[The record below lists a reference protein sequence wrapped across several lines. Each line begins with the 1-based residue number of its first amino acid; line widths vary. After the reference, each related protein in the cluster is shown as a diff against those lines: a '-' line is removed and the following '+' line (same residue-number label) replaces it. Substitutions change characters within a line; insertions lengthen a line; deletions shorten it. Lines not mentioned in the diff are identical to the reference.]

1 MKYKWTMI
9 GLLLAIVIGKGRPPF
24 LIGGMLLGY
33 ALDMGWFGGSKTS
46 SDDEPAKKSS
56 APLKDPY
63 EVLEVDSQASDDD
76 IEAAYRRQIA
86 QYHPDKVAGSAKEI
100 RDLADKRASEIN
112 AAYDQIQKIRGKK

>member
-1 MKYKWTMI
+1 MKYKWTMV

-33 ALDMGWFGGSKTS
+33 ALDMGWFGRSKTS
-46 SDDEPAKKSS
+46 SDEQPAQKSS
-56 APLKDPY
+56 TPLKDPY

-76 IEAAYRRQIA
+76 IDAAYRRQIA

-100 RDLADKRASEIN
+100 RELADRRASEIN